1 MYELARHP
9 ACQERLRKEIRAA
22 KANLENPTTDRLS
35 LEQLMSLPYLD
46 AVTVSLVRSSS
57 LHM

>member
-9 ACQERLRKEIRAA
+9 TCQERLRKEIRTA

-35 LEQLMSLPYLD
+35 VDQLMGLPYLD
-46 AVTVSLVRSSS
+46 AVTVSLVSSS
-57 LHM
+57 